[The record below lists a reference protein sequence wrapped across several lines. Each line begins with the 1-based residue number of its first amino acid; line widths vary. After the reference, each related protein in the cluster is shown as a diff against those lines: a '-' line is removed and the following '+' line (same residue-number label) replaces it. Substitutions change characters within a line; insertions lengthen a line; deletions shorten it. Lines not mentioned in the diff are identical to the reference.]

1 MSIHNK
7 AKALCIL
14 LLTLTG
20 SLSANRLFAEDE
32 IVVRLSS
39 ESTRLPLFI
48 ENIQDESSA
57 FPKDYLQ
64 ALRAVFSFDMNYNG
78 MTSVITSKDKK
89 RYHTLNEQEGFE
101 VACDFNKCKDADVFY
116 VIKMKMEGKNLLSK
130 VISVNGQSVKLIEG
144 ITCTGDLA
152 KDRKTIH
159 FLADSIC
166 QLLFQKQGIASS
178 RILLTEKK
186 KIQAGPKGEIKW
198 VSEIYE
204 ADYDGANK
212 RQLTNEGAYC
222 VTPLYVPVKDASHG
236 PALVFVSYKIG
247 QPKIYYT
254 TLKDGKTKRLTTL
267 RGNQITPQISQDA
280 TKIAYACDS
289 QGRSDLFL
297 QTFTP
302 SAGTLG
308 KPIQIF
314 TAKGAANASPTF
326 SPEGNKIA
334 FVSNKDGSPKIYI
347 MDLPSPGAKLK
358 DIHPQLISK
367 RCRENSAPSW
377 SPDGKKIAYSAKA
390 QGARQI
396 WIYDLETGQERQ
408 LTDGKGDKENPM
420 WAQNSLHL
428 LFNSNLDDTTDIY
441 LINLNQPEA
450 VKITEGEG
458 EKRFPCWKPK
468 S

>member
-7 AKALCIL
+7 AKALCAL
-14 LLTLTG
+14 VLTLTLSFIAG
-20 SLSANRLFAEDE
+20 SLTAEDE

-39 ESTRLPLFI
+39 ESTRLPIFI
-48 ENIQDESSA
+48 EAIQGETSELSH
-57 FPKDYLQ
+57 DYLQ
-64 ALRAVFSFDMNYNG
+64 SLRSIFSFDMNYNG
-78 MTSVITSKDKK
+78 MTAVISPKDKK
-89 RYHTLNEQEGFE
+89 RYQTMSGQEGFDT
-101 VACDFNKCKDADVFY
+101 ACDFNKCKDVDVFY
-116 VIKMKMEGKNLLSK
+116 VIKMKMDGKSLTSK

-144 ITCTGDLA
+144 ITCTGDLS

-166 QLLFQKQGIASS
+166 NLLFQKPGIASS

-186 KIQAGPKGEIKW
+186 KIQAGPKGEAKW
-198 VSEIYE
+198 ISEIYE

-212 RQLTNEGAYC
+212 KQLTNEDSYC
-222 VTPLYVPVKDASHG
+222 VTPLYVAATDTSKQA
-236 PALVFVSYKIG
+236 ALVFVSYKIG
-247 QPKIYYT
+247 QPKIYYAS
-254 TLKDGKTKRLTTL
+254 LKDGKPKRLSTL
-267 RGNQITPQISQDA
+267 RGNQMTPQVSPDG

-297 QTFTP
+297 QTFNAA
-302 SAGTLG
+302 AGTLG
-308 KPIQIF
+308 KPLQIF

-326 SPEGNKIA
+326 SSDGTQIA
-334 FVSNKDGSPKIYI
+334 FVSNKDGTPKIYI
-347 MDLPSPGAKLK
+347 MDVPDVNTKLK

-390 QGARQI
+390 QGSRQI
-396 WIYDLETGQERQ
+396 WIYDVETEQERQ

-428 LFNSNLDDTTDIY
+428 LFNSNLGDTTDIY

-450 VKITEGEG
+450 VKITEGDG